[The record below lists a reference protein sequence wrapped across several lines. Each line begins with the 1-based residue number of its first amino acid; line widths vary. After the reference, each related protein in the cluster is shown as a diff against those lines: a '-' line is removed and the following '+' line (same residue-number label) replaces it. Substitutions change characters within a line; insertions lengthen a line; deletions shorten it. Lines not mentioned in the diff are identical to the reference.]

1 MNEERME
8 RELGWDDEI
17 TEEGGE
23 FILLPEGDY
32 NFTVTAFERGR
43 HNGSEKLPPCNKA
56 ILSLRI
62 ETPEGAATIRHNLF
76 LHSRTEG
83 MISQFLLSIGQKK
96 HGEPIRP
103 RWNEMV
109 GATGRAKVYIDKWEG
124 NDGKEHESNKIKR
137 FYEKDDSTESAAPAD
152 VAAAFT
158 PGNF

>member
-1 MNEERME
+1 MADIG
-8 RELGWDDEI
+8 REIGWDDEI
-17 TEEGGE
+17 TNDGEE
-23 FILLPEGDY
+23 FVILPPGDY
-32 NFTVTAFERGR
+32 DFTVTAFERGR

-56 ILSLRI
+56 ILYLRI

-109 GATGRAKVYIDKWEG
+109 GAKGRAKVYIDTWIGK
-124 NDGKEHESNKIKR
+124 DGEEKQSNKIKK
-137 FYEKDDSTESAAPAD
+137 FYEPKDSAPG
-152 VAAAFT
+152 FT
-158 PGNF
+158 PGQF